1 MGGRVGG
8 DEVLR
13 GNSCLHFLGEVDE
26 ALEIGVGLVW
36 RFDVSQ
42 SDGDFWM
49 FGVFVLLE
57 FVDLFVFAGDDL
69 L

>member
-1 MGGRVGG
+1 MRS
-8 DEVLR
+8 
-13 GNSCLHFLGEVDE
+13 NSYLHFLGEVDE
-26 ALEIGVGLVW
+26 TLEICVGVVW

-42 SDGDFWM
+42 GDGDFRL